1 MDALM
6 QDIRYAARSLRRSPA
21 FTVVAVLTLALGIG
35 ANAAIFS
42 VVDGVLLRPLAYA
55 NPEALVMVWG
65 HNENIG
71 NETASLPDFRDWRE
85 RNTVFESMA
94 AVANTRFDVTG
105 DGEPERVDAALTTAN
120 FFHVLGVTP
129 ALGRAFNAEEE
140 TSGRDRVVV
149 LSHGFWERRFG
160 ARADAV
166 GRTITLSGLPYT
178 VIGVAPAGFR
188 FGNPSEMWA
197 PLRTDTTRGRRADF
211 LTVVARLKPGVTM
224 GQAQAQMSTVGRA
237 LEAQYPASNTGWR
250 PELVSLKEQLVGDI
264 RPALLVFMG
273 AVGLVLLIA
282 CANVANLM
290 LMRAAAR
297 EREMAIRAALGAG
310 RKRIVR
316 QMLTE
321 SILVALVGG
330 ALGLLLA
337 VWGVSSL
344 GAAQAAPIPRLDES
358 GVDGRVLAFTLVLC
372 LGTGILFGLAPALRL
387 GSDRTQGSLREGARG
402 ASDGIGV
409 NHLRGALV
417 LGEVAL
423 ALILLVGAGLLI
435 RSFDRLS
442 SVNPGFDSHSVI
454 SAQIVLPRV
463 RYAESNNQLAFFD
476 QLLQTTRAMPG
487 VESVALTSDAPLSGG
502 GNYLSFEV
510 AGRPPAAANAV
521 QDAEVLVSGPDYFR
535 TLRIPLRSGRNFSAQ
550 DDARATRVVVIN
562 SAMARRYWPGGDPI
576 GARITLGDPAD
587 SSSWRTV
594 VGVVG
599 DVRQNALNDEPY
611 PQLFLPVAQT
621 PQRAMLLL
629 VRTSGSPASLAGPS
643 RRAVAALDPD
653 LPVSDIRTL
662 DERLDQSVA
671 QPRVSMIVLGIFAV
685 MALVLAAVGIY
696 GVLSY
701 TVTQRTRE
709 LGIRMA
715 LGAESKS
722 VMRLVVGQ
730 AMTPVLIGVILGLAG
745 AWGATRLMSSLLFGV
760 SATDP
765 LTFLAVA
772 LFLLVVAALAS
783 WLPARRATMVDPL
796 IALRAE

>member
-1 MDALM
+1 MDTLL
-6 QDIRYAARSLRRSPA
+6 QDIRYAARSLRRSPG
-21 FTVVAVLTLALGIG
+21 FTIVAVLTLALGIG

-42 VVDGVLLRPLAYA
+42 VVNGVLLRPLAYA
-55 NPEALVMVWG
+55 NPDRLVMVWG

-71 NETASLPDFRDWRE
+71 NETASLPDFKDWRE
-85 RNTVFESMA
+85 RNTVFEGMA

-105 DGEPERVDAALTTAN
+105 DGEPERVDAALATAD
-120 FFHVLGVTP
+120 FFRVLGVAP
-129 ALGRAFNAEEE
+129 ALGRAFNANEE

-149 LSHGFWERRFG
+149 LSHGYWERRFG
-160 ARADAV
+160 SRADAV

-178 VIGVAPAGFR
+178 VVGVAPAGFR

-211 LTVVARLKPGVTM
+211 LTVVARLKPGTTLD
-224 GQAQAQMSTVGRA
+224 QAQAQMTTIGRA
-237 LEAQYPASNTGWR
+237 LEAQYPASNAGWR
-250 PELVSLKEQLVGDI
+250 PELVSLKEQLVGDV

-310 RKRIVR
+310 RKRIIR

-321 SILVALVGG
+321 STLVALLGG

-344 GAAQAAPIPRLDES
+344 GVAQSTSIPRLDES
-358 GVDGRVLAFTLVLC
+358 GVDGRVLVFTLALC
-372 LGTGILFGLAPALRL
+372 LGTGLLFGLAPALRL
-387 GSDRTQGSLREGARG
+387 VSGRTQESLREGARG
-402 ASDGIGV
+402 ASGGV
-409 NHLRGALV
+409 GVQRLRGALV

-423 ALILLVGAGLLI
+423 ALVLLVGAGLLI

-476 QLLQTTRAMPG
+476 QLLQTTRALPG
-487 VESVALTSDAPLSGG
+487 VESVALTSDAPLAGG
-502 GNYLSFEV
+502 GSYLSFEV
-510 AGRPPAAANAV
+510 AGRSPAAANAV
-521 QDAEVLVSGPDYFR
+521 QDAEVLVTGPDYFR
-535 TLRIPLRSGRNFSAQ
+535 TLRIPLRSGRTFTAR
-550 DDARATRVVVIN
+550 DDARASRVAVIN

-599 DVRQNALNDEPY
+599 DVRQNALNDDPY
-611 PQLFLPVAQT
+611 PQLFLPLAQT

-629 VRTSGSPASLAGPS
+629 ARTTGNPTSLAGPI
-643 RRAVAALDPD
+643 RRAATALDAD

-662 DERLDQSVA
+662 DERLDQSMA
-671 QPRVSMIVLGIFAV
+671 QPRVSMILLGVFAL

-715 LGAESKS
+715 LGAESNS

-730 AMTPVLIGVILGLAG
+730 AMAPAIIGVLVGLAG
-745 AWGATRLMSSLLFGV
+745 ALGATRLMSSLLFGV

-765 LTFLAVA
+765 VTFIAVA
-772 LFLLVVAALAS
+772 LFLLAVAAIAA
-783 WLPARRATMVDPL
+783 WVPALRATRVDPL

>member
-1 MDALM
+1 METLL
-6 QDIRYAARSLRRSPA
+6 QDLRYAARSLRRTPG
-21 FTVVAVLTLALGIG
+21 FTIVAVLTLALGIG

-42 VVDGVLLRPLAYA
+42 VVNGVLFRPLAYA
-55 NPEALVMVWG
+55 NPDQLVMVWG
-65 HNENIG
+65 HSENIG
-71 NETASLPDFRDWRE
+71 NETASLPDFKDWRE

-120 FFHVLGVTP
+120 FFHVLGVIP
-129 ALGRAFNAEEE
+129 ALGRAFNEEEE

-178 VIGVAPAGFR
+178 VIGVAPSGFR
-188 FGNPSEMWA
+188 FGNPSDMWA

-211 LTVVARLKPGVTM
+211 LAVVARLKTGTTM
-224 GQAQAQMSTVGRA
+224 EQAQAQMTTIGRA
-237 LEAQYPASNTGWR
+237 LEAQYPASNTGWS
-250 PELVSLKEQLVGDI
+250 PELVSLEEQLVGDI

-321 SILVALVGG
+321 STLVALLGG
-330 ALGLLLA
+330 ALGLLVA

-344 GAAQAAPIPRLDES
+344 RAAQTTPIPRFDEA

-372 LGTGILFGLAPALRL
+372 LGTGLLFGLAPALRL
-387 GSDRTQGSLREGARG
+387 VSGRTQGSLREGARG
-402 ASDGIGV
+402 ASGGIGV
-409 NHLRGALV
+409 NQLRGALV

-423 ALILLVGAGLLI
+423 AMVLLVGAGLLI
-435 RSFDRLS
+435 RSFNRLS
-442 SVNPGFDSHSVI
+442 NVDPGFDSHSVI

-463 RYAESNNQLAFFD
+463 RYAEGNSQLAFFD

-502 GNYLSFEV
+502 GNYLSFEI
-510 AGRPPAAANAV
+510 AGRPPAAANTV
-521 QDAEVLVSGPDYFR
+521 QDAEVLVTGPDYFH
-535 TLRIPLRSGRNFSAQ
+535 TLRIPLRTGRTFTAQ
-550 DDARATRVVVIN
+550 DDARATRAVVIN
-562 SAMARRYWPGGDPI
+562 SAMARRFWSNGDPI

-599 DVRQNALNDEPY
+599 DVRQNALSDEPY
-611 PQLFLPVAQT
+611 PQLFLPLTQT

-629 VRTSGSPASLAGPS
+629 ARTTGSPTSLAGPI
-643 RRAVAALDPD
+643 RRAVTAIDPD

-662 DERLDQSVA
+662 DERLDNSIA
-671 QPRVSMIVLGIFAV
+671 QPRVSMMLLGIFAL

-715 LGAESKS
+715 LGAESTS

-730 AMTPVLIGVILGLAG
+730 AMVPALVGVALGLVS

-765 LTFLAVA
+765 VTFVAVA
-772 LFLLVVAALAS
+772 LFLLAVAALAS
-783 WLPARRATMVDPL
+783 WIPARRATKVDPL

>member
-1 MDALM
+1 MDTLL
-6 QDIRYAARSLRRSPA
+6 QDLRYATRSLRRSPG
-21 FTVVAVLTLALGIG
+21 FTIVAVLTLALGIG

-42 VVDGVLLRPLAYA
+42 VVNGVLLRPLSYA
-55 NPEALVMVWG
+55 NPDRLVMVWG
-65 HNENIG
+65 HNQQIG
-71 NETASLPDFRDWRE
+71 NESASLPDFKDWRE
-85 RNTVFESMA
+85 QNTVFESMA

-105 DGEPERVDAALTTAN
+105 DGEPERIDAALTTAN

-129 ALGRAFNAEEE
+129 ALGRAFDTEEE

-160 ARADAV
+160 ARADVV
-166 GRTITLSGLPYT
+166 GRSITLSGLPYT
-178 VIGVAPAGFR
+178 VIGVAPTGFR
-188 FGNPSEMWA
+188 FGNPSDLWA

-211 LTVVARLKPGVTM
+211 LTVVARLKPGTTM
-224 GQAQAQMSTVGRA
+224 DQAQAQMTTIGRA
-237 LEAQYPASNTGWR
+237 LQTQYPESNTGWS
-250 PELVSLKEQLVGDI
+250 PELISLKEQLVGDI

-321 SILVALVGG
+321 STLVALLGG

-344 GAAQAAPIPRLDES
+344 GTAQAGPIPRLDES
-358 GVDGRVLAFTLVLC
+358 GVDGRVLGFTLLLC
-372 LGTGILFGLAPALRL
+372 IGTGLLFGLAPALRL
-387 GSDRTQGSLREGARG
+387 ASGRSRESLREGARG
-402 ASDGIGV
+402 ASGGLGV
-409 NHLRGALV
+409 HRLRGALV

-423 ALILLVGAGLLI
+423 ALVLLVGAGLLI

-442 SVNPGFDSHSVI
+442 EVNPGFDSSSVI

-476 QLLQTTRAMPG
+476 QLLQSTRAMPD

-510 AGRPPAAANAV
+510 AGRPPASASTV
-521 QDAEVLVSGPDYFR
+521 QDAEVLVTGPEYFR
-535 TLRIPLRSGRNFSAQ
+535 TLRIPLRSGRIFSAQ

-562 SAMARRYWPGGDPI
+562 SAMARRYWPGGEPI
-576 GARITLGDPAD
+576 GARVTLGDPAD

-599 DVRQNALNDEPY
+599 DVRQNALNDDPY
-611 PQLFLPVAQT
+611 PQLFLPLAQT

-629 VRTSGSPASLAGPS
+629 ARTTGNPSALSGPI
-643 RRAVAALDPD
+643 RHAVTALDPD

-662 DERLDQSVA
+662 DERLDQSIA
-671 QPRVSMIVLGIFAV
+671 QPRVSMMLLAIFAL

-715 LGAESKS
+715 LGAESNS

-730 AMTPVLIGVILGLAG
+730 AMVPALIGVGLGLAG

-765 LTFLAVA
+765 VTFIVVA
-772 LFLLVVAALAS
+772 LFLLAVALLSS
-783 WLPARRATMVDPL
+783 WVPARRATRVDPL